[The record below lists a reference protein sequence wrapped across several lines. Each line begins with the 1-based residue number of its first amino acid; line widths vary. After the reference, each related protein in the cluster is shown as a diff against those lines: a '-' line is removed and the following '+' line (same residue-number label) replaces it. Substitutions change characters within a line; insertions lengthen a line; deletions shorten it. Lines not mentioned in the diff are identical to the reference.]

1 MSTPEDQQKIH
12 LPFYWAAMVAS
23 LSGIAAAALAVE
35 STGFLLLASSLV
47 CLGYQVSIKL
57 RIMGKSLRIVEGVVI
72 LICLATYARLFAT
85 GDTFFLLNPGL
96 AMIHKELALAVML
109 VWAEVVRSYSL
120 VSDESVLFAAVPSL
134 ALIGIVATA
143 NPGYVNIYFFAVW
156 LVACIWMFAENER
169 MKSGRDLGGRREKAR
184 PQEVMRSRAL
194 SLAGALGLGSLA
206 VGLLVSPVVQR
217 SSMWAFLNIAPDI
230 YSTRQALELAM
241 GDSETNRLEISE
253 GPVKLS
259 SREVMTVKS
268 EREQYWRTRVWDVY
282 QGNSWQSS
290 SDSFIEHPEVRTL
303 GREDKEFVFY
313 DRFEPPQTQL
323 VEQTFVSS
331 DYFKGYLPGA
341 AEIKRIRI
349 TTDALKRDNF
359 NSIRIASQNMRQSVQ
374 EYTVWSQV
382 PNAGTD
388 QLRNAST
395 QYPSWIMRR
404 YTGIPPGELEVA
416 QKAKEITRGLNNPYD
431 KVQALKEYIIS
442 NCTYDLSTPAMP
454 RGKHGAVSYFLFES
468 RRGYCDVFSSSL
480 AVMARSIG
488 IPARIAT
495 GYLPGEYDPQRDL
508 YVVREKDMHSW
519 TEIYFPGY
527 GWIAFEATPSA
538 DTPEPGFM
546 QNLLTEV
553 RLMFADNT
561 YRFLMALAVIGMA
574 VFTHRLFSLDR
585 RPISPVS
592 ARPVSPDIKKAQGI
606 WRKLTRLVERTGA
619 PINRYGT
626 PLELYLSADAFWDK
640 SHTEAREAL
649 FAATSLLNEILYGG
663 RKDGAEELGED
674 LWVAAR
680 WAERQIRKIPTTA
693 RIPR

>member
-1 MSTPEDQQKIH
+1 M
-12 LPFYWAAMVAS
+12 AAS
-23 LSGIAAAALAVE
+23 LSGIAAASLAVE
-35 STGFLLLASSLV
+35 STGFLLLAFSLV

-57 RIMGKSLRIVEGVVI
+57 RAAGKSLRIVEGVVI

-143 NPGYVNIYFFAVW
+143 NPGYVNIYFFALW
-156 LVACIWMFAENER
+156 LVGCIWMFAENER
-169 MKSGRDLGGRREKAR
+169 VKSGRDLGGKEKAR
-184 PQEVMRSRAL
+184 PQEVVRSRAL

-206 VGLLVSPVVQR
+206 LGLLISPVVQR
-217 SSMWAFLNIAPDI
+217 SSMWAFLNLAPDL

-241 GDSETNRLEISE
+241 GDAETNRLEISE

-268 EREQYWRTRVWDVY
+268 ERELYWRTRVWDIY

-290 SDSFIEHPEVRTL
+290 GESFIEHPEVRTL
-303 GREDKEFVFY
+303 GREEKDYIFY
-313 DRFEPPQTQL
+313 DRFESPQTDL
-323 VEQTFVSS
+323 VEQVYSAS
-331 DYFKGYLPGA
+331 DYFKGFLPGA
-341 AEIKRIRI
+341 AEVKRIRI
-349 TTDALKRDNF
+349 NSDSLKRDNF
-359 NSIRIASQNMRQSVQ
+359 NSIRLASQNVRQSVQ

-382 PNAGTD
+382 PNASKE
-388 QLRNAST
+388 QLRRAST
-395 QYPSWIMRR
+395 QYPSWIVRR
-404 YTGIPPGELEVA
+404 YTGIPPGELDVA
-416 QKAKEITRGLNNPYD
+416 HKAREITRGLNNPYD
-431 KVQALKEYIIS
+431 KVSALKEYIIS

-454 RGKHGAVSYFLFES
+454 RGRHGAVSYFLFES

-508 YVVREKDMHSW
+508 FVVREKDMHSW

-538 DTPEPGFM
+538 DTPDPGFLA
-546 QNLLTEV
+546 NIWTEM

-574 VFTHRLFSLDR
+574 VFTHRLLSLDR
-585 RPISPVS
+585 RPASPVM
-592 ARPVSPDIKKAQGI
+592 ARSLGPEVKKAQAL
-606 WRKLTRLVERTGA
+606 WRRLARLVENTGA
-619 PINRYGT
+619 PVKRYGT
-626 PLELYLSADAFWDK
+626 PSELYLSADGFWDIRH
-640 SHTEAREAL
+640 SEAREAL
-649 FAATSLLNEILYGG
+649 LAATTLLNEMLYSG
-663 RKDGAEELGED
+663 RRESIRELSED
-674 LWVAAR
+674 LWVASR
-680 WAERQIRKIPTTA
+680 WAEREIRKIPTTA
-693 RIPR
+693 RLPR